1 VLVPGTA
8 PLNKEQRDFQSVV
21 GDLMWMT
28 KRVTRLVKA
37 VHHLSCVSRR
47 CPPGAMCAAL
57 GVMACAADHRTEG
70 HAWSADAVDAS
81 FIGVLKGSEDARRG
95 TAIKKVDV
103 ETRLAKGAPMQLEG
117 ASDATWARG
126 TNGVGDV
133 ICLYISHRGAIV
145 MLELK
150 KAPANG
156 SSAGIE
162 GLGLGKVSDKAVY
175 ARLVAE
181 KMGCDMSAPTTLL
194 CDAEA
199 ALRAASGQSSVVRL
213 KHEMRRLAIITARI
227 RMGEIVLAHVPD
239 TANAADIFTKWVSSV
254 KFESML
260 AYLIGSRFCREGAA
274 QVAHT
279 MAALALSVE
288 RGESGGLRMLLGE
301 T

>member
-1 VLVPGTA
+1 
-8 PLNKEQRDFQSVV
+8 
-21 GDLMWMT
+21 
-28 KRVTRLVKA
+28 
-37 VHHLSCVSRR
+37 
-47 CPPGAMCAAL
+47 
-57 GVMACAADHRTEG
+57 
-70 HAWSADAVDAS
+70 
-81 FIGVLKGSEDARRG
+81 
-95 TAIKKVDV
+95 
-103 ETRLAKGAPMQLEG
+103 
-117 ASDATWARG
+117 
-126 TNGVGDV
+126 
-133 ICLYISHRGAIV
+133 
-145 MLELK
+145 
-150 KAPANG
+150 
-156 SSAGIE
+156 
-162 GLGLGKVSDKAVY
+162 
-175 ARLVAE
+175 
-181 KMGCDMSAPTTLL
+181 MGCDMSAPTTLL